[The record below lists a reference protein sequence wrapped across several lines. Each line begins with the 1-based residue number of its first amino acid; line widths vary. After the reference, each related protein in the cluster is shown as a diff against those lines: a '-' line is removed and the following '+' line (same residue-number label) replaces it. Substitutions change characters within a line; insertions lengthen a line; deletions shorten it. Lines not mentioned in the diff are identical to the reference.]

1 MFRASVRRR
10 RQACQTSHIVVALSP
25 EVCES
30 RQLLDGSGLQGLLTG
45 PNAATATA
53 EYKVKDG
60 VRSFEVAVLHGTQG
74 AYSVVVAGETVGT
87 IAVNSAGLGSM
98 ELTDDPHDADEFAFP
113 VNWPGVAA
121 GTVVAIEGL
130 ATGTLSEKGNDDA
143 VTSSLYFTLSGS
155 EFQTGKV
162 EFEIETEHGSQRREF
177 ELSAYNLTPST
188 SYPLI
193 VNGTTVATLSST
205 ALGTLRVRYSDKIRL
220 DAGPFPANFPVVDG
234 TSTISLGTAVT
245 SQAGSRP
252 DDRGND
258 DGTTHLR
265 VSLVSAGAMSGVA
278 EFETIPAQGGFAA
291 HDEFKVEIW
300 NAQVGSTLS
309 VKVDGV
315 TVGTIVVASRGFGKL
330 DFETGDNSK
339 PFPGNWPGIHSGS
352 VVEVGA
358 TLTGAFTGTGRLAD
372 PSNQNLDEAYRLDRT
387 LQLTTSGNFFENH
400 GGRGEKWL
408 RSKGNQWHFITP
420 DGALYK
426 WNGAAGANGTL
437 VTILDPSFYVNPAL
451 LFEAKSVRNLALDDD
466 LLRAS
471 AAELD
476 QELSLS
482 LPSSVHEDWGGRG
495 EKWVKGG
502 SSWYFVTPDGVLT
515 KWDGKA
521 GAHGTVMAA
530 LDSRFHDDLTL
541 LTDGTQKLRTEDRAF
556 SLDRGLK
563 LINPPSN
570 FFNWGGRQEKWVLG
584 DGHWFFIT
592 PDGKFSRWN
601 GAAGA
606 NGTVVTTLA
615 TSYYDD
621 TTTLASAAAVGSSA
635 SQAVLDDVFL
645 DNPLL

>member
-10 RQACQTSHIVVALSP
+10 RQACKSSLVAMALSP

-30 RQLLDGSGLQGLLTG
+30 RQLLDASGLEGLLTG
-45 PNAATATA
+45 PNEAIATA

-60 VRSFEVAVLHGTQG
+60 VRSFEVAVLRGAQG
-74 AYSVVVAGETVGT
+74 NFSVVVAGETVGT
-87 IAVNSAGLGSM
+87 IAVTSAGLGSM
-98 ELTDDPHDADEFAFP
+98 ELTDRPHDADEFAFP
-113 VNWPGVAA
+113 ANWPGVAA
-121 GTVVAIEGL
+121 GTVVEIQGL
-130 ATGTLSEKGNDDA
+130 ATGTLNEKGNDDA
-143 VTSSLYFTLSGS
+143 VTSSLFFTLSGS
-155 EFQTGKV
+155 ESQTGNV
-162 EFEIETEHGSQRREF
+162 EFEIETEHGTQRREF

-188 SYPLI
+188 SYPLV

-220 DAGPFPANFPVVDG
+220 DADPFPAGFPVIDG
-234 TSTISLGTAVT
+234 TSTISLGTVVT
-245 SQAGSRP
+245 SQPGSRP

-265 VSLVSAGAMSGVA
+265 VSLVSASAMSGLA
-278 EFETIPAQGGFAA
+278 EFETIPAQGSSAA
-291 HDEFKVEIW
+291 HDEFKVEVW
-300 NAQVGSTLS
+300 NAQVGSTLP

-315 TVGTIVVASRGFGKL
+315 TVGTIAVGTRGFGKL
-330 DFETGDNSK
+330 AFETGDNTK
-339 PFPGNWPGIHSGS
+339 PFPVNWPGIHSGS

-358 TLTGAFTGTGRLAD
+358 DLTGAFTGSGRQAD
-372 PSNQNLDEAYRLDRT
+372 PSNQNLDEGYRLDRT
-387 LQLTTSGNFFENH
+387 LGLTTSGNFFENY

-426 WNGAAGANGTL
+426 WDGAPGANGTL
-437 VTILDPSFYVNPAL
+437 VTILDSSFHVNPEL
-451 LFEAKSVRNLALDDD
+451 LFEAKAVRNLALDDD

-482 LPSSVHEDWGGRG
+482 LPSSVYEDWGGRG

-521 GAHGTVMAA
+521 GAHGTVVAA

-541 LTDGTQKLRTEDRAF
+541 LTDGIQKLRTEDRAF
-556 SLDRGLK
+556 ALDRGLK
-563 LINPPSN
+563 LVSTAND
-570 FFNWGGRQEKWVLG
+570 FFNWGGRQEKWVRG
-584 DGHWFFIT
+584 DGRWFFIT
-592 PDGKFSRWN
+592 PDGKFFRWN

-606 NGTVVTTLA
+606 NGTMVTTLA
-615 TSYYDD
+615 ASYYDD
-621 TTTLASAAAVGSSA
+621 TATLASAATVGSSA
-635 SQAVLDDVFL
+635 SQAVLDDVFV